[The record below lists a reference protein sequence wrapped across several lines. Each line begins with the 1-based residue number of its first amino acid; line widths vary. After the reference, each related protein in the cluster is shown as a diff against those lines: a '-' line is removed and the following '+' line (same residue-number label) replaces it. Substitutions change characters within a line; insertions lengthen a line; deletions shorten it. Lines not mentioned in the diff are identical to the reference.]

1 MSSGTITTEALKVK
15 GFRRLNAV
23 LECTVIMEQQK
34 ASWLKHFSPAY
45 LLAIFT
51 VLIAIFYVGFVI
63 GEVSGSRSVVPV
75 GEGRIITDGLADT
88 IPSFGDNVEFGT
100 YWDVWNLVKDSY
112 VYQPVSDKDLF
123 YGSLEGL
130 VGSLD
135 DPYSVFFD
143 PTTATEFNQDL
154 NGKFFG
160 IGAEVGE
167 KEGIVVVIAPLAGSP
182 AELSGVLAGDQII
195 AVDDVE
201 VYDLSANE
209 VVLKIRGQEGTEVK
223 LTILHPSAEEVTE
236 ITIVRSEI
244 TIDSV
249 KLEIRD
255 DGIAVVEINIF
266 NEDTTKLFSKAI
278 QEVLTKDVT
287 GLVVDLRNNP
297 GGLLTEA
304 INMAG
309 FWIDGQ
315 TVVIER
321 GLDGEKKINSSGTAL
336 LSGMPTAVLVNAG
349 SASASEILAGAL
361 QDYKVASIIGEQ
373 TFGKGSVQQYYEYD
387 DGSAVKITIA
397 EWLTPLGRSINK
409 VGITPDKIVT
419 YTIEDYDAGKTPQLE
434 AALDY
439 LKE

>member
-387 DGSAVKITIA
+387 DGSAVKITVA